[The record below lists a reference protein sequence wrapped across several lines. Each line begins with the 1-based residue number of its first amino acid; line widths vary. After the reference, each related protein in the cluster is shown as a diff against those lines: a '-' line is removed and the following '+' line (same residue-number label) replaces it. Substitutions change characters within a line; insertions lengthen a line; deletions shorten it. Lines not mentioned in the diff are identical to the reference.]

1 MGRALM
7 IVDPQLDFI
16 NGSLPVPH
24 AAEAMN
30 ALADYVARQAHA
42 YPLRLVTCDCHPP
55 GHISFQ
61 ANGGQWPCHCL
72 AGADGASIWPVLRA
86 ALEKAGPLVT
96 IRKGTD
102 AACEEYSAFSNCAN
116 RAAIADAFAHYGID
130 GVDICG
136 IAGDICVL
144 NTLRDGIG
152 IYGGSFFR
160 VLAAYSPSMDN
171 GASLR
176 EFCRKEQIWI
186 R

>member
-24 AAEAMN
+24 AEAAMN
-30 ALADYVARQAHA
+30 ALADHVARGAHA
-42 YPLRLVTCDCHPP
+42 YPLRLVSCDCHPP

-61 ANGGQWPCHCL
+61 ANGGQWPAHCV
-72 AGADGASIWPVLRA
+72 AGTDGAAIWPALGA
-86 ALEKAGPLVT
+86 ALKKAGPLVT
-96 IRKGTD
+96 IRKGAD
-102 AACEEYSAFSNCAN
+102 AAFEEYSAFSNRAN
-116 RAAIADAFAHYGID
+116 RAAIDEAFARYGID
-130 GVDICG
+130 GVDLCG

-152 IYGGSFFR
+152 IYGSFFFR
-160 VLAAYSPSMDN
+160 VLAAYSPSLDN
-171 GASLR
+171 GASLD
-176 EFCRKEQIWI
+176 EFCRKEQVCI